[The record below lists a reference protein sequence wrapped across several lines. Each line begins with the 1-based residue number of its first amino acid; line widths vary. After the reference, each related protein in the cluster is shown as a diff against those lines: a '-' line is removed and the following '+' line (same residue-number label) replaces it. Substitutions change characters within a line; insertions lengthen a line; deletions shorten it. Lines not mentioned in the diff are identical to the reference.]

1 VLNEP
6 FDDDPALPPT
16 PQKQHSVNSGPGSNR
31 SGSLARTALLVALPL
46 AGAAAAL
53 FWVRQ
58 HPAAPAPVEPPAI
71 EMPLSPLEV
80 EKRKEQADI
89 HAAQALKSSGEGSS
103 ERIRAQVSALTPRP
117 EWQSWIAATPDLVE
131 TLAVII
137 ANVSDDDDPRRRLV
151 PLQLSA
157 RFDVAIE
164 GNNTL
169 ENSASTHRFD
179 SAVEVIASVDAR
191 AFAALWRVI
200 HPLVAVAYHS
210 VARPGVSVDRAA
222 SNALKRIELM
232 QIPATQP
239 PIKQVGKLW
248 LYTDAGLEGL
258 GSVEKQLLR
267 MGPANA
273 RRLQEKARELRVAL
287 ALP

>member
-1 VLNEP
+1 MLNEP
-6 FDDDPALPPT
+6 FDDDPALPSGAPA
-16 PQKQHSVNSGPGSNR
+16 KRSVSSAQTSPR

-58 HPAAPAPVEPPAI
+58 KPSGPAPVEPAAITQLDLAAI
-71 EMPLSPLEV
+71 EA
-80 EKRKEQADI
+80 RNEQADL
-89 HAAQALKSSGEGSS
+89 HAAQVLKKSGEGSND
-103 ERIRAQVSALTPRP
+103 RIRAQVSALSPRP
-117 EWQSWIAATPDLVE
+117 EWQTWLAATPDLVE
-131 TLAVII
+131 SIAVII
-137 ANVSDDDDPRRRLV
+137 ANVSDDEDPRRRLV
-151 PLQLSA
+151 PLRLSA
-157 RFDVAIE
+157 PFEVATE
-164 GNNTL
+164 GA
-169 ENSASTHRFD
+169 NSSESSSSTHRFD
-179 SAVEVIASVDAR
+179 TAVEVIASVDAKGL
-191 AFAALWRVI
+191 AALWRAI

-232 QIPATQP
+232 QLPTTQP

-248 LYTDAGLEGL
+248 LYIDPGLEGL

-267 MGPANA
+267 MGPENA
-273 RRLQEKARELRVAL
+273 RKLQAKARELRNAL